1 MLPFSLPREAH
12 VRMLYLKNNVM
23 FVDSH
28 VFFGYIVL
36 SFAPSFPAV
45 LTADTHFENIVFS
58 KG

>member
-1 MLPFSLPREAH
+1 MFLFSLPREAH

-36 SFAPSFPAV
+36 SFASSFSAV
-45 LTADTHFENIVFS
+45 LTAGTHFENVVFS